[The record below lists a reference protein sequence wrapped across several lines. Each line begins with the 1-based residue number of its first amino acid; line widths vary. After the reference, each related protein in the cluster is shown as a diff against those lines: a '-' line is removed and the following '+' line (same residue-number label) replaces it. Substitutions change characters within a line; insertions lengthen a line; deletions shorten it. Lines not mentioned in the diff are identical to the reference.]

1 MFIQR
6 IFLYGLSHEK
16 NPLCIYEIYDSSR
29 GDTIWLYLRSYLC
42 SCGEYGYLPSNL

>member
-6 IFLYGLSHEK
+6 IFGLSHEK
-16 NPLCIYEIYDSSR
+16 NILCIYEIYDLSR
-29 GDTIWLYLRSYLC
+29 CDIIWLYLRSYLW